1 MKLKWYGHAC
11 FLVESDTGIKVFTD
25 PYPPGRTGYKPV
37 EESADLVIISS
48 PDDSFHCRADLI
60 PGNPTVIDALKLAQE
75 NTHCVEQNV
84 QIDAIETLEALDHP
98 EHPPEANS
106 MYRFVVDDIHIGHM
120 GDVGNPLTPEQ
131 IEFFRN
137 IDVLLT
143 LTGGSPTIKLDD
155 LKIALDQIKPRLIVP
170 MHFRTL
176 RYKPQNILWI
186 ESFLSYFEKSQ
197 QDFTCNCEVLL
208 SKDQLPNETRVL
220 VLDYV

>member
-11 FLVESDTGIKVFTD
+11 FLIESNTGTLIVTD
-25 PYPPGRTGYKPV
+25 PYPPDQTGYKAV
-37 EESADLVIISS
+37 KESANLVIMSS

-60 PGNPTVIDALKLAQE
+60 PGNPKVVDALALAQE
-75 NTHCVEQNV
+75 KGHCIEHGI

-120 GDVGNPLTPEQ
+120 GDVGNPLIPEQ
-131 IEFFRN
+131 IEFFKS

-155 LKIALDQIKPRLIVP
+155 LKVALDQIKPKLIVP

-176 RYKPQNILWI
+176 RYKPQTILWI
-186 ESFLSYFEKSQ
+186 ESFLGYFEESQ
-197 QDFTCNCEVLL
+197 QDFTCNYEVLL